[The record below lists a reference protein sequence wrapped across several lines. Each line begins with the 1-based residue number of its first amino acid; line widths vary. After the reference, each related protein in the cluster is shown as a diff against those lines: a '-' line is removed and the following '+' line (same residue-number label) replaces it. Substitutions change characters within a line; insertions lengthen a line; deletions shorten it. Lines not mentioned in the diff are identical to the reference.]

1 MSQKVNDS
9 ELLIFLKSCMY
20 NIPDSNMWSFK
31 GWKLAN
37 AETIDEC
44 LEKSLKE
51 SNDDK
56 RKN

>member
-1 MSQKVNDS
+1 
-9 ELLIFLKSCMY
+9 MY